1 MAHTITIETES
12 DKDFDLLNGLA
23 ERLGLSAQESF
34 TQKNPSRVEQQAAF
48 RKFVG
53 SWKGNESAD
62 ELEAIIYAARK
73 DQPRN
78 LDI

>member
-34 TQKNPSRVEQQAAF
+34 TQKNPSRGRAAGCF
-48 RKFVG
+48 SKIRRK
-53 SWKGNESAD
+53 
-62 ELEAIIYAARK
+62 LEGQRISR
-73 DQPRN
+73 
-78 LDI
+78 